1 MNKWTLTLSVLAII
15 AATTISTGA
24 AETNATGA
32 NTPEAT
38 TPDVSRVVSI
48 GGSVTEILYA
58 LELENRVIAVD
69 TTSVYPPEALKEK
82 PNVGYMRA
90 LSAEGVLALE
100 PNLIVAIDGA
110 GPPDAVNVIKS
121 ASTPMVTIPDEPT
134 PNGITRKIRAVAAA
148 MNEAK
153 RGEKLVAK
161 VAGEF
166 TWLKRI
172 TSGLEQRARVLFILS
187 LRGGRPVVAGSNTA
201 AEGILVLAGAENAI
215 RGFSGYKPITDEA
228 IIAAAPDV
236 ILLMSREGHKVSAE
250 QLFAYPA
257 LRTTPAGK
265 NKRVVIMD
273 GQYLIGFGP
282 RTARAAGDLAA
293 ALYPSVDIP
302 EFGSGPNSTS
312 N

>member
-1 MNKWTLTLSVLAII
+1 MLKRKMFLAAVT
-15 AATTISTGA
+15 AALICAGA
-24 AETNATGA
+24 TEATATGGKSR
-32 NTPEAT
+32 ET
-38 TPDVSRVVSI
+38 TPKEISKVVSI

-58 LELENRVIAVD
+58 LGLENRVVAVD
-69 TTSVYPPEALKEK
+69 TTSVYPPDALRDK

-100 PNLIVAIDGA
+100 PGLIIAIDGA
-110 GPPDAVNVIKS
+110 GPPDAVNVIRS
-121 ASTPMVTIPDEPT
+121 ASVPMVTIPDKPT
-134 PNGITRKIRAVAAA
+134 PNGVIDKIRAVAEA
-148 MNEAK
+148 MDETR
-153 RGEKLVAK
+153 RGEELVAK
-161 VAGEF
+161 IAEEF
-166 TWLKRI
+166 RQLKQF
-172 TSGLEQRARVLFILS
+172 TSGLEQRAKVLFVLS
-187 LRGGRPVVAGSNTA
+187 LRGGRPIVAGSNTA

-215 RGFSGYKPITDEA
+215 TGFSGYKPVTDEA

-236 ILLMSREGHKVSAE
+236 ILVMSRPDHKVSAD

-265 NKRVVIMD
+265 NKRVIIMG

-293 ALYPSVDIP
+293 AIYHSVGRQHSGA
-302 EFGSGPNSTS
+302 GSNGAS